1 MASPQRVATELAR
14 MAMLYRHPLDT
25 EKELPQMVMAWS
37 ELCHDIT
44 DEQFIA
50 ACKAHLRESKFFP
63 CPADILK
70 AHEDFVPLYAPMTA
84 LPEVTHSPEEQHRSA
99 VNAAMCFMGLNNP
112 EARKFF
118 SMPDWEAKD
127 AFARQVLGE
136 KYPEPGKFTS
146 RRGPVGVGALLGD
159 IGILQ

>member
-1 MASPQRVATELAR
+1 MATMQRITTELAR
-14 MAMLYRHPLDT
+14 MAMLYRQQMSQ
-25 EKELPQMVMAWS
+25 EELRAMAMAWT
-37 ELCHDIT
+37 ELCDSIS
-44 DEQFIA
+44 DEQFIE
-50 ACKAHLRESKFFP
+50 ACKVHLRHSRFFP

-70 AHEDFVPLYAPMTA
+70 AHEEAIPPYSAMTA

-112 EARKFF
+112 EAREFF

-159 IGILQ
+159 MGIRQ